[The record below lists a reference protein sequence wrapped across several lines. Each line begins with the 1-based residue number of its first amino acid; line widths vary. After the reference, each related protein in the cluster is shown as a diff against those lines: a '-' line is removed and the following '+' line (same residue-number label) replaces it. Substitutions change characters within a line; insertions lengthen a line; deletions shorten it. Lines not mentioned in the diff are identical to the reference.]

1 MEYHIEEL
9 RNCSLFSGISEEE
22 LPAMLTCLGAA
33 VVPFRKGDLIVGAG
47 APAKYLGVI
56 LSGAA
61 QMTRTDFFGN
71 KSIIAN
77 IGPSELFVESFAC
90 AGADSIPLDVTA
102 MEDTRVLVVD
112 CLRIIHTCEN
122 TCPFHRQA
130 IYNLMRTMARK
141 NIVFHEKIEITS
153 KRTTRA
159 KLMTYLT
166 LQSRDHRGGSFE
178 IPYNRQE
185 LADYLQV
192 ERSGLSV
199 EIGKLRREGVIEA
212 GKKRF
217 RILKN
222 IDY

>member
-1 MEYHIEEL
+1 MEYCIEEL
-9 RNCSLFSGISEEE
+9 RNCPLFSEISGEE
-22 LPAMLTCLGAA
+22 LPSMLTCLGAA

-77 IGPSELFVESFAC
+77 FGPSELFVESFAC
-90 AGADSIPLDVTA
+90 AGVDSIPLDVTA
-102 MEDTRVLVVD
+102 VEDTRILVVD
-112 CLRIIHTCEN
+112 CLRIIHVCEN
-122 TCPFHRQA
+122 TCPFHRQV
-130 IYNLMRTMARK
+130 IYNLMRIMAGK
-141 NIVFHEKIEITS
+141 NIAFHERIEITS

-159 KLMTYLT
+159 KLLTYLMI
-166 LQSRDHRGGSFE
+166 QSRGQRGGSFE

-185 LADYLQV
+185 LADYLEV

-212 GKKRF
+212 EKKRF
-217 RILKN
+217 RILKS
-222 IDY
+222 IEY

>member
-1 MEYHIEEL
+1 MEYFVEEL
-9 RNCSLFSGISEEE
+9 RDCPLFSGISEEE

-77 IGPSELFVESFAC
+77 FGPPELFVESFAC
-90 AGADSIPLDVTA
+90 AGVSSIPLDVTA
-102 MEDTRVLVVD
+102 TEDTRILVVD
-112 CLRIIHTCEN
+112 CLRIIHICEN
-122 TCPFHRQA
+122 TCPFHRQV
-130 IYNLMRTMARK
+130 IYNLMRIMARK
-141 NIVFHEKIEITS
+141 NIFFHEKIESTS

-159 KLMTYLT
+159 KLMTYLM
-166 LQSRDHRGGSFE
+166 LQSREHRGDSFE

-192 ERSGLSV
+192 ERSGLSA
-199 EIGKLRREGVIEA
+199 EIGKLCREGIIAAE
-212 GKKRF
+212 KKRF
-217 RILKN
+217 RILKR
-222 IDY
+222 IEY